1 MNVLWGLHRED
12 SSVNTLWRMASHAKK
27 HHILLQN
34 VIYLLV
40 FITDLSYKIIIMVR
54 IWCVRKPDPQRDEF
68 DPEMRSQLAV
78 WRASEVDKIT
88 WTPYNMT
95 QFSTSLIKA

>member
-1 MNVLWGLHRED
+1 
-12 SSVNTLWRMASHAKK
+12 
-27 HHILLQN
+27 
-34 VIYLLV
+34 
-40 FITDLSYKIIIMVR
+40 MVR

-68 DPEMRSQLAV
+68 DPEMSSQLV
-78 WRASEVDKIT
+78 LWQASEVDKIT

>member
-12 SSVNTLWRMASHAKK
+12 SSVNTLWRKASHASLKRRNCTKK
-27 HHILLQN
+27 ASHLIDISN
-34 VIYLLV
+34 
-40 FITDLSYKIIIMVR
+40 KIIIMVR